1 MDDKLFEFAHRK
13 RAPIFNEDVVKGIAV
28 KDVPAAQRYI
38 DNIIRCGEKQYPEG
52 FVFIGSERCNPLE
65 EYNVITRARAGNN
78 RIYDIARS
86 DVYLVKY
93 KFSLHGKELMPMYMY
108 LPFVRQAGMLYVS
121 GKQFAIAPVM
131 GDRAF
136 EIDENSVF
144 IRIPRAPISFNR
156 ESYTIVVDGVR
167 VKDHVIYSPLH
178 NKGGKKSRNRSDL
191 VRLNFVQSSL
201 PHYLFCKYGFYG
213 AFEKYAG
220 TRPIIM
226 KEEEY
231 DPEKWPTE
239 HWVKVSSLGKAPT
252 GLNQRR
258 VNGYEA
264 NLATDLIL
272 LIDRGA
278 WSDMAKSFA
287 TGFFYVIDHF
297 PEFVK
302 EPSELDETWWWCIF
316 MAFMLWGEGNNYG
329 RLVDDVETHLRSLD
343 GYVDQE
349 TVRTLREVNVNC
361 EDLYDL
367 MAYIMREMKTM
378 LEGNRGKEACLY
390 NKRLEVLRY
399 LLRNINNSM
408 FEFLFKI
415 TGNSK
420 KVLQPKEYEDIL
432 RKYFNPWL
440 IHGISSAAEHPEVS
454 SVSNPSDNMFFK
466 VTSVIVQQTD
476 THGRGKSQD
485 AKPIGPTMY
494 LDSSFAEVTGFG
506 VLPKSSPIGNNRF
519 NPCVKLDPET
529 RTTLAD
535 PKHKSVLAGVQRL
548 IQRV

>member
-1 MDDKLFEFAHRK
+1 MDDKLHEFSHRR
-13 RAPIFNEDVVKGIAV
+13 RAPVFNQDVVKGIAC
-28 KDVPAAQRYI
+28 KDVPGAQRYVES
-38 DNIIRCGEKQYPEG
+38 IIRCGEKQYPEG
-52 FVFIGSERCNPLE
+52 FEFITSERCNPLE

-93 KFSLHGKELMPMYMY
+93 RFSLHGKELHPMYMY
-108 LPFVRQAGMLYVS
+108 LPFVRQAGMLYIS
-121 GKQFAIAPVM
+121 GKQFAVAPVM

-156 ESYTIVVDGVR
+156 EG
-167 VKDHVIYSPLH
+167 HVIIIDGIREKADVVYSQLH
-178 NKGGKKSRNRSDL
+178 NKGGKKSRNRSEL
-191 VRLNFVQSSL
+191 IRLGHVQSSL
-201 PHYLFCKYGFYG
+201 PHYLFCKYGMYG
-213 AFEKYAG
+213 AFEKYTG

-226 KEEEY
+226 KKADY
-231 DPEKWPTE
+231 DETKFPSE
-239 HWVKVSSLGKAPT
+239 HWVVVQSHGQAPD
-252 GLNQRR
+252 GINPRR
-258 VNGYEA
+258 RSGYP
-264 NLATDLIL
+264 NIATELIML
-272 LIDRGA
+272 VDRGA
-278 WSDMAKSFA
+278 WTDMTKAFA
-287 TGFFYVIDHF
+287 AGFFYVIDHF
-297 PEFVK
+297 PEFVT
-302 EPSELDETWWWCIF
+302 EPSELDETWWWCVF
-316 MAFMLWGEGNNYG
+316 MAFIQWGEGNNYG
-329 RLVDDVETHLRSLD
+329 RLVEDVETHLKSLD
-343 GYVDQE
+343 SYVDQE
-349 TVRTLREVNVNC
+349 TVKTLQEVQVNC
-361 EDLYDL
+361 KDLYDL
-367 MAYIMREMKTM
+367 MAHIMREMRTM
-378 LEGNRGKEACLY
+378 LENNRGKEASLY

-494 LDSSFAEVTGFG
+494 LDASFAEVTGFG
-506 VLPKSSPIGNNRF
+506 VLPKSTPIGNNRF
-519 NPCVKLDPET
+519 NPCLKLDPET
-529 RTTLAD
+529 RTTV
-535 PKHKSVLAGVQRL
+535 PSPEHQPVLDGVQRL

>member
-1 MDDKLFEFAHRK
+1 MDDRLSEFSHRK
-13 RAPIFNEDVVKGIAV
+13 RAPVFNQDVVKGIAC
-28 KDVPAAQRYI
+28 KDVLRAQQYVE
-38 DNIIRCGEKQYPEG
+38 NIIRCGQKQYPEG
-52 FVFIGSERCNPLE
+52 FTFIESVRCNPLE

-78 RIYDIARS
+78 KIYDIARS
-86 DVYLVKY
+86 DVFLVKY
-93 KFSLHGKELMPMYMY
+93 RFSLHGKELQPMYMY
-108 LPFVRQAGMLYVS
+108 LPFVRQAGMLYIS

-136 EIDENSVF
+136 EIEENSVF

-156 ESYTIVVDGVR
+156 EGYTVVIDGVR
-167 VKDHVIYSPLH
+167 TKDSVIYSPLH

-191 VRLNFVQSSL
+191 IRLGWVHSTL
-201 PHYLFCKYGFYG
+201 PHYLFCKYGMYG
-213 AFEKYAG
+213 AFEKYCG
-220 TRPIIM
+220 TRPIVM
-226 KEEEY
+226 KEADY
-231 DPEKWPTE
+231 DEAKYPSE
-239 HWVKVSSLGKAPT
+239 HWVKVSSLRKPPD
-252 GLNQRR
+252 GLNPRR
-258 VNGYEA
+258 ASGYESQ
-264 NLATDLIL
+264 LATDLIL
-272 LIDRGA
+272 LVDRGA
-278 WSDMAKSFA
+278 WTDLTKSFA

-297 PEFVK
+297 PEFVT
-302 EPSELDETWWWCIF
+302 EPSELDETWWWCVF
-316 MAFMLWGEGNNYG
+316 MAFVLWGENNNYG
-329 RLVDDVETHLRSLD
+329 RLVDDVETHLKSLD

-349 TVRTLREVNVNC
+349 TVKTLREVNVPC
-361 EDLYDL
+361 QDLYDL
-367 MAYIMREMKTM
+367 MAYIMREMQTM
-378 LEGNRGKEACLY
+378 LENNRGKEASLY

-494 LDSSFAEVTGFG
+494 LDASFSEVTGFG
-506 VLPKSSPIGNNRF
+506 VLPKSMPIGNNRF

-529 RTTLAD
+529 RTTMAS
-535 PKHKSVLAGVQRL
+535 PEHEPVLGGVQRL